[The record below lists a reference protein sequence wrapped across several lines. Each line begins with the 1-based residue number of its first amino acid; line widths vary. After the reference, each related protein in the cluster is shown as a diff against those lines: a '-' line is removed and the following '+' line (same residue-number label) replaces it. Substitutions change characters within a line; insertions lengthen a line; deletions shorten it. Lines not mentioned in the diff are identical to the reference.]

1 MRKAE
6 AEADAG
12 IKNKQNTPLTQMFTR
27 KDLILLH
34 KYKDESYKKALVE
47 SVTSLARHQVFRAA
61 MNGETI
67 ARISLQWAS
76 SKEELEDLK
85 KEETQVRDL
94 LSESF
99 KDSKIDVEINNISF
113 IFYQFWEIAVRVNW
127 G

>member
-1 MRKAE
+1 
-6 AEADAG
+6 
-12 IKNKQNTPLTQMFTR
+12 MFTR

-34 KYKDESYKKALVE
+34 KYKDENYKKALVE
-47 SVTSLARHQVFRAA
+47 SVISLARHQVFRSA

-67 ARISLQWAS
+67 ARISMKWAS

-94 LSESF
+94 LFESF

-113 IFYQFWEIAVRVNW
+113 IFYQFWEIVVRVTW

>member
-1 MRKAE
+1 
-6 AEADAG
+6 
-12 IKNKQNTPLTQMFTR
+12 
-27 KDLILLH
+27 
-34 KYKDESYKKALVE
+34 
-47 SVTSLARHQVFRAA
+47 